1 MWQNHTF
8 IQRCKA
14 TKTMLAE
21 KKGRGIGNKIQKKEE
36 SKQYRE
42 VVMGGGGNKYTL
54 HKKIYIYMYVCI
66 QLHISYRHGF
76 WHIYFNKPSAFSC
89 MFV

>member
-14 TKTMLAE
+14 TKTMLGE

-42 VVMGGGGNKYTL
+42 VVMGGDIYTL
-54 HKKIYIYMYVCI
+54 HNNIIHVGIYIYIYMYK
-66 QLHISYRHGF
+66 YMK
-76 WHIYFNKPSAFSC
+76 Y
-89 MFV
+89 M